1 VAETI
6 LGVAFREGFVQQS
19 DVQAGTDL
27 NAWSTRP
34 DEIRSH
40 AAMPLRSG
48 DSVIGVLMIASAT
61 FRDLTQAERDR
72 LQVIANQSSLALQNA
87 LLHEELERLSVTD
100 RLTELYNH
108 GYLHQRLDEEI
119 ERAMRFGHRLSV
131 IMLDIDDFKKF
142 NDRFGHPKGDMV
154 LKAVS
159 SVIRQ
164 NLREIDVAARYGGEE
179 FVVVLPETDVAG
191 ALAVAERIRTS
202 MEEYPHIA
210 DEQGERVTQTIS
222 LGVATYPLHAPDGAS
237 LIEAADQAMYRAKR
251 AGKNRVVVAA

>member
-1 VAETI
+1 
-6 LGVAFREGFVQQS
+6 
-19 DVQAGTDL
+19 
-27 NAWSTRP
+27 
-34 DEIRSH
+34 
-40 AAMPLRSG
+40 
-48 DSVIGVLMIASAT
+48 
-61 FRDLTQAERDR
+61 
-72 LQVIANQSSLALQNA
+72 
-87 LLHEELERLSVTD
+87 
-100 RLTELYNH
+100 
-108 GYLHQRLDEEI
+108 
-119 ERAMRFGHRLSV
+119 MRFGHRLSV
-131 IMLDIDDFKKF
+131 IMLDIDDFKQF

-222 LGVATYPLHAPDGAS
+222 LGVATYPLHASDGAS